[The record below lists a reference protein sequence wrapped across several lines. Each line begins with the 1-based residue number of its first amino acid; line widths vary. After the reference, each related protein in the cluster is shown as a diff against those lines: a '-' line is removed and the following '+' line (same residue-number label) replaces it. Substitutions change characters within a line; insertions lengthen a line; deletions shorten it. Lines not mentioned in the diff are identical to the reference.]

1 MVGINN
7 IWVSYSSVHNRWK
20 ERDKAQILV
29 DETQG
34 NKHITCQGIPDL
46 WSVGIF
52 IIQI

>member
-34 NKHITCQGIPDL
+34 NRLPKVISIEVVKVNSTQLQEI
-46 WSVGIF
+46 
-52 IIQI
+52 